1 MQSISSV
8 KKCCLQPAVRFSA
21 PPATLLFVALISLM
35 LLLGGCSMIG
45 PDYVKPTAPEPEKW
59 LESQDPQIESK
70 ETDFSQWWTVFNDPV
85 LTTLVETAY
94 RQNLPLH
101 IAGLRVLEA
110 RAQLGIAIGF
120 QYPQQQQANADASA
134 NQLSKNAPNG
144 ATADRYFYNYQ
155 ATFDAAWELDVWGKF
170 RRAVQTGVAN
180 LEATIANYDDVL
192 VALTAEVARSY
203 ILVRTN
209 EERLEVARENVK
221 IQNRSLEIAQ
231 VRFKAG
237 AVTELDVT
245 QAKSLLRSTQATIPE
260 FEANVRRAKN
270 ALAILMGKLPG
281 EIDGMLGKP
290 GLIPAVPAEVAVG
303 IPTELLRRRPDIRQ
317 AERQLAG
324 QSALIGVAKADLYPH
339 FALFGSLGFQAS
351 SSVDNRSNNS
361 EFSDWFKGDSF
372 TFSGGPAISWDILNY
387 GRITNQVRVEDARF
401 QELAVNYENTVL
413 RAAQEVEDAMIS
425 FLRTQDSV
433 GFLADAVKASKRSVD
448 LSMIQYREGL
458 TDYQRVLDTQRFLT
472 EQQDQL
478 VFTAGSVDLSLVV
491 IYKALGG
498 GWQLRKD
505 NEFVTQDIIE
515 EMEERTNWG
524 NLLSPDELII
534 PRLRRSNP
542 YFTHRISNRT
552 TAMTQEFDP
561 KKSYLAVK
569 ANEKMIAYVGFVITL
584 KKTAKR
590 KKGSLKFRPS
600 SAPTAAV
607 I

>member
-1 MQSISSV
+1 MLSISSIKRGCRV
-8 KKCCLQPAVRFSA
+8 KTDRPGKPSVTQV
-21 PPATLLFVALISLM
+21 FVGLISLI
-35 LLLGGCSMIG
+35 LLLGGCSMVG
-45 PDYVKPTAPEPEKW
+45 PDYVKPTTAEPDKW

-85 LTTLVETAY
+85 LTTLVEAAY

-101 IAGLRVLEA
+101 ITGLRVLEA

-144 ATADRYFYNYQ
+144 TNADRYFYNYQ
-155 ATFDAAWELDVWGKF
+155 ATFDAAWELDIWGKF

-180 LEATIANYDDVL
+180 LEASIANYDDVL

-209 EERLEVARENVK
+209 EERLEVARQNVK
-221 IQNRSLEIAQ
+221 IQNRSLEIAN

-245 QAKSLLRSTQATIPE
+245 QAKSLLRSTEATIPE

-290 GLIPAVPAEVAVG
+290 GLIPEVPAEVAVG
-303 IPTELLRRRPDIRQ
+303 IPTELLRRRPDIRL

-351 SSVDNRSNNS
+351 SNVDNRSNNS
-361 EFSDWFKGDSF
+361 EVSDWFKGDSF
-372 TFSGGPAISWDILNY
+372 IVSGGPAISWDILNY

-401 QELAVNYENTVL
+401 QELAINYENTVL

-433 GFLADAVKASKRSVD
+433 GFLADAVKASKRSVE

-478 VFTAGSVDLSLVV
+478 VFTAGSVNLGLVSL
-491 IYKALGG
+491 YKALGG
-498 GWQLRKD
+498 GWQIRKD
-505 NEFVTQDIIE
+505 YEFVPRNIIE
-515 EMEERTNWG
+515 EMEERTDWG
-524 NLLSPDELII
+524 DLLSPDEYDY
-534 PRLRRSNP
+534 PPS
-542 YFTHRISNRT
+542 
-552 TAMTQEFDP
+552 QEV
-561 KKSYLAVK
+561 KSVLHTPD
-569 ANEKMIAYVGFVITL
+569 F
-584 KKTAKR
+584 
-590 KKGSLKFRPS
+590 
-600 SAPTAAV
+600 
-607 I
+607 